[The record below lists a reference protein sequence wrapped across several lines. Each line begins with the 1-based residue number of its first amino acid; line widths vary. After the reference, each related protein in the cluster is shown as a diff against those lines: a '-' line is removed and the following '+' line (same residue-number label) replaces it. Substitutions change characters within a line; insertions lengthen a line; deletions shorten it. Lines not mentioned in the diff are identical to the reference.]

1 LANFVKPVSRADDTH
16 RRGAESSAGAGKLR
30 TAVAAERL
38 GDFAEMTRPG
48 FTAAEGWA

>member
-1 LANFVKPVSRADDTH
+1 MTLTAAAPSRA
-16 RRGAESSAGAGKLR
+16 RARARAKLR

-48 FTAAEGWA
+48 FTSVEGWA